1 MMHALLTEKPKVP
14 QYPLVDIEKEQK
26 SAIEGNI
33 SNLPIMEQLASSVN
47 KFASDQIEQQM
58 ERAMP
63 GYRQLV
69 NKETANIASMSRG
82 ELPEDV
88 SRLLQQ
94 RSAEAGVALGTSGS
108 QHNKYDELRNLGL
121 ASLDITNRG
130 LDAATRWIASAQTRS
145 PTVDVT
151 SMFVTPQQRISAK
164 LQENA
169 NVFQRNWLAAKV
181 KAIPS
186 GGKAALITLFDNIEE
201 IGSSV
206 LKMYA
211 GGAMGGAMGG
221 GGGGGSSSAPPVG
234 DAWQGM
240 GAPTQSSG
248 LQYQQTG
255 GYKGMLDF
263 GPSPG
268 AATYQGGPSPAPYY
282 NPGGAPAYQF
292 PDTFG

>member
-1 MMHALLTEKPKVP
+1 MMHALLSEKPVVP
-14 QYPLVDIEKEQK
+14 KYPLVDFEKEQK
-26 SAIEGNI
+26 AAIEGNI

-47 KFASDQIEQQM
+47 KFASSEIEQQM

-69 NKETANIASMSRG
+69 NQETANIAAMSRG

-88 SRLLQQ
+88 SRLLKQ
-94 RSAEAGVALGTSGS
+94 RSAEAGIALGTSGS
-108 QHNKYDELRNLGL
+108 QHQKFDELRNLGL

-130 LDAATRWIASAQTRS
+130 LDAATRWIASAQSRS

-151 SMFVTPQQRISAK
+151 SMFVTPQQRIQVK

-169 NVFQRNWLAAKV
+169 NVFQRNWLKAKIG
-181 KAIPS
+181 AIPS

-211 GGAMGGAMGG
+211 GGAMGGGGGGGMMGGG
-221 GGGGGSSSAPPVG
+221 GGGGGSSAPPVE
-234 DAWQGM
+234 DSWMGM
-240 GAPTQSSG
+240 SG
-248 LQYQQTG
+248 LQYG
-255 GYKGMLDF
+255 EKSGDY
-263 GPSPG
+263 
-268 AATYQGGPSPAPYY
+268 
-282 NPGGAPAYQF
+282 
-292 PDTFG
+292 